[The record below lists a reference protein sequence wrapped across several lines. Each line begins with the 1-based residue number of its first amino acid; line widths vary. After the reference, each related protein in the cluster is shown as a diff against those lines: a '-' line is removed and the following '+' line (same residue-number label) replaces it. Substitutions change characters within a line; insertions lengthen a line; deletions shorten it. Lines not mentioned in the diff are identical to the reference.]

1 MLTIAHV
8 RSQPMPKISDP
19 NVTRLI
25 NNNEIQPIVCP
36 TGQELQ
42 KHTWMQKKNPSST
55 RLS

>member
-1 MLTIAHV
+1 
-8 RSQPMPKISDP
+8 MPKISDP

-42 KHTWMQKKNPSST
+42 KHPWMQKKNPSST